1 MPVKELNKHTI
12 NDLVE
17 ITNKTD
23 ENPAMSNKRN

>member
-17 ITNKTD
+17 ITNKTTKT
-23 ENPAMSNKRN
+23 PQYQIK